1 MIDDNFMIGTNLYIV
16 RIKKFKGSVFLLLF
30 FADKELTVSNNPPML
45 NPMMGPPGGMM
56 MPPWNPMMN
65 PMGMGDPMMMWGAWG
80 PIGPIGMGPEPL
92 LPQAQHEVI
101 TLKGAILYP
110 PPPSKYQQCFS

>member
-1 MIDDNFMIGTNLYIV
+1 
-16 RIKKFKGSVFLLLF
+16 
-30 FADKELTVSNNPPML
+30 
-45 NPMMGPPGGMM
+45 MGPGGMM

-65 PMGMGDPMMMWGAWG
+65 PMGMMWGAWG

-101 TLKGAILYP
+101 SLKGAVLYP
-110 PPPSKYQQCFS
+110 PPPSKY